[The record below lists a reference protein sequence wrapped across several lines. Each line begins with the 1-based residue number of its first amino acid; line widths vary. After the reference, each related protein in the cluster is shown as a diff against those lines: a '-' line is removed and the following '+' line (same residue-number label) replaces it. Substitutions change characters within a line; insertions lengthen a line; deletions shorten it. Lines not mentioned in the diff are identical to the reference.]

1 MDLRIDCRNIAM
13 APRWKTSV
21 EQYMEK
27 LQKGFTDV
35 THARVTLE
43 KNLHHKKGRVATVQ
57 VVLSVRGATM
67 TANKTEKTFEEAIKA
82 SFLAIGRELKAYRG
96 KQKSTEVR
104 LPPAPLTGVIESLN
118 RTKGHGFILIEGG
131 DRVYFH
137 RNALHGM
144 DFDELED
151 GTRVSFNVEQGDKG
165 PQATTVNRL
174 PRLPRSATR
183 TPE

>member
-82 SFLAIGRELKAYRG
+82 AFLAVGRELKAHLG

-104 LPPAPLTGVIESLN
+104 LPPAPLTGVIDSLN
-118 RTKGHGFILIEGG
+118 RAQGHGFILIEGG

-137 RNALHGM
+137 QNAVHGL
-144 DFDELED
+144 DFDELEE
-151 GTRVSFNVEQGDKG
+151 GTRVSFNVEQGEKG

-174 PRLPRSATR
+174 PHLPRSATR

>member
-1 MDLRIDCRNIAM
+1 MNLRIDCRNIAM

-27 LQKGFTDV
+27 LQRGFADV

-43 KNLHHKKGRVATVQ
+43 KNLHHKKGRVASAQ

-82 SFLAIGRELKAYRG
+82 AFLAVGRELKAYRG
-96 KQKSTEVR
+96 KLKSTEVR
-104 LPPAPLTGVIESLN
+104 LAPAPLTGIIDSLN
-118 RTKGHGFILIEGG
+118 RTQGHGFILIEGG
-131 DRVYFH
+131 DLVYFH
-137 RNALHGM
+137 QNAVHGL
-144 DFDELED
+144 DFETLEE

-174 PRLPRSATR
+174 QRLPRSASR
-183 TPE
+183 RPE